1 MRLAALIS
9 RWPRILTVTNQGF
22 SAKIALFNQRN
33 KPCLT
38 SISNSQATP
47 KRRLQNKRNSSS
59 RGVTKLIADVLGKD
73 TTHLVVVIDE
83 VPMANYGINGKTVKQ
98 LRSEK
103 KA

>member
-1 MRLAALIS
+1 MPYVNIK
-9 RWPRILTVTNQGF
+9 LTGDCEAPTPEQ
-22 SAKIALFNQRN
+22 KDQLF
-33 KPCLT
+33 
-38 SISNSQATP
+38 A
-47 KRRLQNKRNSSS
+47 
-59 RGVTKLIADVLGKD
+59 GVTKLIADVLGKD

>member
-38 SISNSQATP
+38 SISNSPATP
-47 KRRLQNKRNSSS
+47 EQKEQLIA
-59 RGVTKLIADVLGKD
+59 GVTKLIADVLGKD
-73 TTHLVVVIDE
+73 KTHLVVIIDE
-83 VPMANYGINGKTVKQ
+83 VPMTNYGINGKTVKQ

>member
-1 MRLAALIS
+1 MAYYD
-9 RWPRILTVTNQGF
+9 
-22 SAKIALFNQRN
+22 IA
-33 KPCLT
+33 
-38 SISNSQATP
+38 
-47 KRRLQNKRNSSS
+47 
-59 RGVTKLIADVLGKD
+59 GVTKLIADVLGKD